1 MTRFSPRP
9 RHKPGCLRRLAAL
22 LAATALLGQPALAA
36 ARCSNETEQAVFEL
50 EALKS
55 ELMVVATTCK
65 GNNED
70 RYNAFVNKYRQA
82 LVASN
87 RELGSYFARRG
98 GQRQQDVFI
107 TELANARSN
116 NARQLGSDFCS
127 RNSGLFDEVMSLE
140 GVTDLPAYAATKDLL
155 HAGVTAC
162 PSGSGSAT
170 PARSTTAARRS
181 KH

>member
-1 MTRFSPRP
+1 MTRDFPQSRRSPGRT
-9 RHKPGCLRRLAAL
+9 RRLAAL
-22 LAATALLGQPALAA
+22 LTAAALLGQPALAA
-36 ARCSNETEQAVFEL
+36 ARCTNETEQAVFEV

-70 RYNAFVNKYRQA
+70 RYNDFVTKYRQA

-87 RELGSYFARRG
+87 RELGNYFARRG
-98 GQRQQDVFI
+98 GQRQVDVFI

-127 RNSGLFDEVMSLE
+127 RNSGLFTEVMALE
-140 GVTDLPAYAATKDLL
+140 TVTDLPAYAATKDLL
-155 HAGVTAC
+155 HSGVSAC
-162 PSGSGSAT
+162 PGGAAA
-170 PARSTTAARRS
+170 PAHSTASRRS
-181 KH
+181 KR